1 MRIQQRWTGPDHLGA
16 ALASKTLIPAHFGDR
31 REEPDQVILV
41 LKAWMLYRWQ
51 GNDGKFLKRHARQVA
66 WERERDALA
75 KEIRARGGKASLHEK
90 SISTIEM
97 WAPTV
102 LDA

>member
-1 MRIQQRWTGPDHLGA
+1 
-16 ALASKTLIPAHFGDR
+16 
-31 REEPDQVILV
+31 
-41 LKAWMLYRWQ
+41 MLYRWQ

-90 SISTIEM
+90 SIFHRLVPANVAKKSHRFLGYEDGPGTIFKCKH
-97 WAPTV
+97 
-102 LDA
+102 